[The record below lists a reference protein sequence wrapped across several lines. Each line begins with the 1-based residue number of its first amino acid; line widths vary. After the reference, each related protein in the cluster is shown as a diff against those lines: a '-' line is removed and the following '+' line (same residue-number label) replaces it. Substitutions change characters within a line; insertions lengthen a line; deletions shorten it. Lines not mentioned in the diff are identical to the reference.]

1 MSQIILSANAAL
13 AFILELIMFY
23 SVGSYGFSIGKTSIT
38 KWLFAIGFALI
49 AIALWAIWAAPKS
62 EHRLSS
68 PARYIFE
75 WLMFMAGSFCF
86 FKLNHIN
93 WAVGTAIL
101 ATISVF
107 IAYSS
112 EQ

>member
-1 MSQIILSANAAL
+1 MPQIILSANMAL
-13 AFILELIMFY
+13 AFTLELILFY
-23 SVGSYGFSIGKTSIT
+23 SAGSYGFSIGKTLT
-38 KWLFAIGFALI
+38 NKWFFAIGFALI
-49 AIALWAIWAAPKS
+49 AIALWAIWAAPKY

-75 WLMFMAGSFCF
+75 WLMFMGGSFF
-86 FKLNHIN
+86 LFKLNHIN

-101 ATISVF
+101 ATISVV

-112 EQ
+112 ER